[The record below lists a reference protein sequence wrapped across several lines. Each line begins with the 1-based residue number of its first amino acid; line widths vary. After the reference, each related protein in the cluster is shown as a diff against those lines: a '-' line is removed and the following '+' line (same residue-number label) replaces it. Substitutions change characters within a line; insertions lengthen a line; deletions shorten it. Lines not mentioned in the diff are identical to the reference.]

1 MDVQQVNDLQ
11 QTIVRTIV
19 DAAPEGW
26 QRLEFDYVIV
36 GGYGV
41 GGPAVVVEGQ
51 RQLLPAANKVLFPG
65 ADLQEAMF
73 EPGKGT
79 WLSMR
84 CVIDPPGEFHF
95 SFNYDEPVEFD
106 GHQEIL
112 DSSWV
117 REFKRHPRP
126 WALIP
131 DWNYVK
137 RAFAEPEWAE
147 QVAEFERTGK
157 HTDS

>member
-1 MDVQQVNDLQ
+1 MDVQRVSELQ
-11 QTIVRTIV
+11 QEIVRTIV
-19 DAAPEGW
+19 GSAPEGW
-26 QRLEFDYVIV
+26 QQLEHHLVVV
-36 GGYGV
+36 GGYGL
-41 GGPAVVVEGQ
+41 GGPAVISDGGRE
-51 RQLLPAANKVLFPG
+51 LLPEADMAGFFG
-65 ADLQEAMF
+65 MDLQDAMF
-73 EPGKGT
+73 ERGKGT

-84 CVIDPPGEFHF
+84 CVIDPPGEYHF

-106 GHQEIL
+106 EYEEIL

-131 DWNYVK
+131 EWNYVK
-137 RAFAEPEWAE
+137 KAFTEAEWAE

>member
-1 MDVQQVNDLQ
+1 MDVSRINELQ
-11 QTIVRTIV
+11 HEIARAAID
-19 DAAPEGW
+19 DAPDAEG
-26 QRLEFDYVIV
+26 RLLFEFVAV

-41 GGPAVVVEGQ
+41 GG
-51 RQLLPAANKVLFPG
+51 VLAERG
-65 ADLQEAMF
+65 GSSELVADGGMALVHSADLQDAMF
-73 EPGKGT
+73 ERGRGT

-84 CVIDPPGEFHF
+84 CVIDPPGEYHF

-106 GHQEIL
+106 EYQEIL

-131 DWNYVK
+131 EWNYVK
-137 RAFAEPEWAE
+137 KAFTEAEWAE

>member
-1 MDVQQVNDLQ
+1 MDVQRVNELQ
-11 QTIVRTIV
+11 QMIVRTIV
-19 DAAPEGW
+19 NEAPEGW
-26 QRLEFDYVIV
+26 QRLEHHLVIV

-41 GGPAVVVEGQ
+41 GSPTVERDGV
-51 RQLLPAANKVLFPG
+51 RELLTAADMAG
-65 ADLQEAMF
+65 IHGMDLQEAMF

-137 RAFAEPEWAE
+137 QAFTEAEWAE

>member
-1 MDVQQVNDLQ
+1 MDTQRVARLQ
-11 QTIVRTIV
+11 QEVARALL
-19 DAAPEGW
+19 DAAPRGW
-26 QRLEFDYVIV
+26 ERLEEELIIV

-41 GGPAVVVEGQ
+41 DHTWALVAGTRERIPADMAGIH
-51 RQLLPAANKVLFPG
+51 G
-65 ADLQEAMF
+65 MDLQKAMY

-79 WLSMR
+79 WFSMECTVEPSR
-84 CVIDPPGEFHF
+84 EFHF

-106 GHQEIL
+106 EHEEIL

-126 WALIP
+126 WVLIP

-137 RAFAEPEWAE
+137 QAFTEAEWAE
-147 QVAEFERTGK
+147 QVAEFERTGR

>member
-1 MDVQQVNDLQ
+1 MDLGRVAELQ
-11 QTIVRTIV
+11 QAIAQATVE
-19 DAAPEGW
+19 AAPEGW
-26 QRLEFDYVIV
+26 ERLEFHQVIV

-41 GGPAVVVEGQ
+41 GGPAVVSGGERDFLTEGDM
-51 RQLLPAANKVLFPG
+51 AIVHG
-65 ADLQEAMF
+65 GDLQEVMF

-106 GHQEIL
+106 EHEEIL

-117 REFKRHPRP
+117 REFKEHPRP

-131 DWNYVK
+131 EWNYVK
-137 RAFAEPEWAE
+137 QAFTKAEWAE